1 MAEKQTDLFRCF
13 KELFV
18 GVIKQDDRLI
28 MVDYSCQ
35 GILARSSSRL
45 KQGDL
50 VIVPTDAV
58 RKAIRIEGQ
67 PCEQKEAA
75 KAIVGRLNHM
85 EAKPKFF
92 QSFAVTPAGHVAAFL
107 ARHLV
112 YTACIAEVR
121 RAGARYGFVMTC
133 TEEITP
139 RCSEAE
145 VLVFL
150 HGVPQAVD
158 TQCGVESRTCASV
171 RSELLAVFLTH
182 LLRHAGQKAT
192 LVTDA
197 KVNYSL
203 EPFAR
208 MLLKLLLSETTCRY
222 LYVCH

>member
-1 MAEKQTDLFRCF
+1 MAEKRTAADLFSYF

-18 GVIKQDDRLI
+18 GVIKQDERLI
-28 MVDYSCQ
+28 MIDCSYQ
-35 GILARSSSRL
+35 GIRARISSRL

-50 VIVPTDAV
+50 VIAPTAAFG
-58 RKAIRIEGQ
+58 KAIRSEGQ

-75 KAIVGRLNHM
+75 KAIVGRLNHK
-85 EAKPKFF
+85 EAKPNFF

-112 YTACIAEVR
+112 YTACIAEVH
-121 RAGARYGFVMTC
+121 RAGARYGCVMTC

-150 HGVPQAVD
+150 HGTPQAVEA
-158 TQCGVESRTCASV
+158 QCGVESRTCASV
-171 RSELLAVFLTH
+171 RSELLAVLLTH
-182 LLRHAGQKAT
+182 LLRHTGQKAT

-197 KVNYSL
+197 KVNYGHQ
-203 EPFAR
+203 PFAR
-208 MLLKLLLSETTCRY
+208 MLL
-222 LYVCH
+222 